1 MFTLIKIMTQ
11 QEGCH
16 LLKSHVSPFCCPFLA
31 LHLSKWP
38 LSSHDL
44 YNIHTGLARAI
55 WTLVLMSDIV
65 SITKKERQAFTQS
78 DPQAGCPG
86 GEAGFHVSQ
95 HTLVRSRASVND
107 IHFSGE
113 IIIFRTVVYDSLWF
127 SHRFLLFSSGLIFFS
142 LFIVKCTSYTVKCA
156 K

>member
-1 MFTLIKIMTQ
+1 MFILIKNVTTQ

-16 LLKSHVSPFCCPFLA
+16 LLKSHVSPFCCRFLA

-65 SITKKERQAFTQS
+65 SITKKERQAFSQS
-78 DPQAGCPG
+78 DPQTGCPG

-95 HTLVRSRASVND
+95 HTLVKKQSQCQWHSFFWGNNYIQNSSVQQPLV
-107 IHFSGE
+107 FAQVS
-113 IIIFRTVVYDSLWF
+113 
-127 SHRFLLFSSGLIFFS
+127 S
-142 LFIVKCTSYTVKCA
+142 LFFRA
-156 K
+156 D